1 MIPTPSKVPQFSV
14 LSPDSI
20 TFNFNDLEESEEFG
34 PHIDGV
40 RVKGRKI
47 YSSFEP
53 DMHNS
58 IIEVDLLP
66 ITDLEISLQGLTRGK
81 IGLFLCT
88 LNPFFLKKCSC

>member
-14 LSPDSI
+14 LAPDCVTF
-20 TFNFNDLEESEEFG
+20 TFNDFEENEELG
-34 PHIDGV
+34 PHIEGV

-58 IIEVDLLP
+58 IIEVDLVP

-81 IGLFLCT
+81 TVGST
-88 LNPFFLKKCSC
+88 